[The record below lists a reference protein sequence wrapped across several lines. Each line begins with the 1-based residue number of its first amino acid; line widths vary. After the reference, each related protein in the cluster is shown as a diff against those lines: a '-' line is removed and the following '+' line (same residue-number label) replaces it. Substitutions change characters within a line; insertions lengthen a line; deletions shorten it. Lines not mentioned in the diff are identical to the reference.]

1 MKFRSVAAL
10 VLSLGLSLGLSLAF
24 TGAHAQEA
32 APKMYPGTEFPGND
46 LYDVKAGSPEEC
58 AGRCMADTRCT
69 AFTFRFAENRCF
81 VKWAPSRFDGST
93 RAQSGVIQGR
103 AITPPTSAGALQ
115 PGVPPP
121 VIVVPAQTTSCSAK
135 GNQAC
140 EGCSVT
146 CPAGKQAMCTE
157 GELTS
162 GNPPMCWTRTKC
174 ECK

>member
-1 MKFRSVAAL
+1 MKFASVAAL
-10 VLSLGLSLGLSLAF
+10 VLSLVF
-24 TGAHAQEA
+24 VGAHAQQAE
-32 APKMYPGTEFPGND
+32 PKMYPGTEFPGND

-58 AGRCMADTRCT
+58 AGRCMADGRCT
-69 AFTFRFAENRCF
+69 AFTYRFRENRCF
-81 VKWAPSRFDGST
+81 VKWAPSRFDGSSQ
-93 RAQSGVIQGR
+93 AQSGVIQGR
-103 AITPPTSAGALQ
+103 PITPPGTPGA
-115 PGVPPP
+115 PGTIAPGGPPP

-140 EGCSVT
+140 EACSVT